1 MPTSTEVAGIS
12 IGIAA
17 DTKGLEASLEKANSA
32 VGQYQKRWRNRIVN
46 VTVEAKKGQTWNGI
60 ENDLKA
66 MVQRVAKGTKVPIDI
81 DFEIPKDKIAD
92 LRTKVQQEVSG
103 KLTGIKIPVDIDF
116 KAAVEVSVK
125 WHWEDGEGPPG
136 NLDVGVTPRGGGTPP
151 PSTNQGRRR
160 ATSGTAEV
168 ITPSATQSPPK
179 EPAKPRA
186 TPHGT
191 IRVRGTVA
199 APPAPEPQA
208 PEAKKSGIAGMGTAI
223 PHNAAKRAKE
233 AVIAANTEAAGLS
246 ETWIRTTRKM
256 LESMGAKIPSGA
268 KAPFEHQFLRGDQT
282 GGYRYQIGGIR
293 HAVLPGSGRPGQRPA
308 PAASQ
313 FVGRPEPDEHELTV
327 RKLMETGGPDIVAG
341 LIALGR
347 ETKDKMF
354 SGRID
359 PRRGLADRKS
369 MAGFDPGGGVGA
381 ERTEADRK
389 AFSDVMA
396 AHDDDL
402 WKRLEPLF
410 GTSTRKREDIIR
422 DFGGTGKKGK
432 SEFSLKRIE
441 SIRKALQVTDDQI
454 EHLDK
459 LRAEGKTSEF
469 FGSETEPGALMA
481 RAGAR
486 GDIIERALQTAQK
499 KTPEGVLT
507 DQEYRKVVRKANL
520 HVEALRA
527 GHAMPVAERPEEG
540 RYVHLTAL
548 IGDAF
553 EKARMAEE
561 KANQAQAT
569 EKGQTS
575 RTVNEATA
583 QFVQRYGERPMSSDA
598 WMRLPKKAQRERSN
612 LVPSGQFHAVI
623 DPEKTIDPATGKR
636 YTKTVP
642 ILHDVQAT
650 PGFVLSRLDKES
662 KAAYDERL
670 AAAEDDWDQLW
681 AEHLKTVEEAGVG
694 AFQKSTPRLRGAQK
708 VVPTGANRVSLTP
721 AQQGLGDLGDEI
733 QILQGKP
740 KRTAEQQALLDSLL
754 ERAGTTRSTGDTAY
768 ERHAQ
773 ARRESRNKRYRAAD
787 VPDEYGDEDL
797 DISGSNAR
805 LSTKEKGLTGEHR
818 RVSQSVRAN
827 TGFCLYCGSRTNL
840 HGEHAIPRSRGG
852 GAEHLVSAC
861 AECNNL
867 KGEKSLLDFIQNPK
881 RPDHWPINAHAAH
894 KIQQELHPERMWDMD
909 VGIKGSAKGE
919 GLPVEVP
926 DVRDIAE
933 SLGMTRGFTKG
944 RPRLAI
950 SAGVLAKMRNKI
962 KGSDVEQ
969 AAHLIGTSY
978 VDAVGRQLDVID
990 EAVMA
995 EGKATANSFKTVRP
1009 SRDKRLQERLAIR
1022 NRMRL
1027 GFIHGSAAHGLG
1039 LSTPSNA
1046 IAAGYDDVSALLE
1059 TAGGRPNF
1067 RSFVG
1072 DPAAGF
1078 AAYGV
1083 SLGGNVGRRAFHAVR
1098 NPNAILRG
1106 TKVAPAQAQA
1116 ADQDWAS
1123 ASDADKRAV
1132 VDAFTAEGIPLP
1144 DYMQAFANQQA
1155 TGQPTGPAGR
1165 ARRQQLH
1172 LGRGF
1177 GAAGGGSQFVPGGQP
1192 RWNAMAAGGRAAM
1205 GFVPAPG
1212 FVNAGAGGGG
1222 GVPPFQQMGM
1232 GFAPPPPPGG
1242 GGGAGA
1248 GAAVPP
1254 PWLPLLPRFG
1264 ESAKAIRVRT
1274 LKTAASVGDWEQAYR
1289 DISTD
1294 QEKVEESFTQAQERI
1309 LGVRSQIAEDIQK
1322 TPVRA
1327 LSVAVG
1333 QYMSTLFGRGE
1344 VLERKR
1350 EAEAILRL
1358 ASKQY
1363 GLAEAVGVSYVNKK
1377 AEIAGLK
1384 AIGAPPE
1391 KIAQAVA
1398 ESEYL
1403 DAETKG
1409 YTLQAQENEKHG
1421 TAAAKE
1427 VAPLKAQLVNLV
1439 TGTIGIIG
1447 GTLLFQGTMAAAS
1460 AAMEALAPVIADLME
1475 RATGFSGTIR
1485 MVQDEMA
1492 KAALPTGDVQA
1503 AAAGRL
1509 SAAGLGGGVAQKLTP
1524 LLEDRAKGVVAS
1536 QRTQIAIDTMRV
1548 AGAARI
1554 ANAKYKGSEASFY
1567 ETTGGLAGTF
1577 IGGQAPI
1584 TELIGNEL
1592 VRYQQQVGADNAF
1605 RLEPGPVSG
1614 ALGPALSGYGRP
1626 RGEAQQQQKDYIQ
1639 SLNDAMKRGG
1649 GTAQFTLGGGH
1660 ENWQDTLKQTQ
1671 LLRNVIGGNGARVL
1685 ADAIGAG
1692 AAALKDSSGAIIT
1705 NEKGL
1710 RGAIDALGSGQLL
1723 PDAGQYLQSIHRQ
1736 VEAAKMGINDTFK
1749 TATQYT
1755 QPIAF
1760 YRQRVMN
1767 QPQAFGTGLAQDE
1780 AGRAAYEE
1788 FASRAIPAEAA
1799 AARQAAI
1806 GRQRAI
1812 EMGARPDDLRQLENY
1827 GKTIHDIQLDLT
1839 NKQVVIQAYEYNQQ
1853 LTISK
1858 RNLSDIV
1865 GLTGTQGQL
1874 QASTVGTLEKQNLE
1888 LSREATR
1895 IQRGIEGRGLA
1906 MSQRQINFQLAVAGF
1921 TAAGATPAEAA
1932 AQLEQAK
1939 LEFAFAQEQL
1949 DAQKQLFGISGQEV
1963 TNQIK
1968 IVDEENLRALD
1979 AAIFAVND
1987 LQANHVFDQF
1997 SIAAGQA
2004 IDKISQSA
2012 DILSGVVDAS
2022 IAKGLTQRDLD
2033 LQIIRDTYTNTGEIL
2048 TMTSADI
2055 GRAFKAIRDDFVS
2068 IFGPFLGISP
2078 TTTPIPFG
2086 GPGSQ
2091 PSTENHFASGYLG
2104 NVSGAHQITVGE
2116 AGTET
2121 VAILRNPRPMMSSG
2135 YNDSG
2140 PVTIHFNNPV
2150 VREDADIQRL
2160 AAAVESVLNR
2170 RANLIGMRR

>member
-12 IGIAA
+12 IGISAN
-17 DTKGLEASLEKANSA
+17 TTGLDASLQKANTA
-32 VGQYQKRWRNRIVN
+32 VSQYQKRWQNRIVN

-66 MVQRVAKGTKVPIDI
+66 MVQRVAEGTKVPIDI

-92 LRTKVQQEVSG
+92 LRTKVQQEVRG

-179 EPAKPRA
+179 ERAKPRA

-422 DFGGTGKKGK
+422 DFGGTRKKGE

-694 AFQKSTPRLRGAQK
+694 AFQESTPRLRGAQK

-840 HGEHAIPRSRGG
+840 HGDHAIPRSRGG

-978 VDAVGRQLDVID
+978 VDAVGRQLDVIA

-1046 IAAGYDDVSALLE
+1046 IAAGYDDVSALVE

-1083 SLGGNVGRRAFHAVR
+1083 SRGGNVGRRAFHAVR

-1144 DYMQAFANQQA
+1144 DYMQAFANQQVA
-1155 TGQPTGPAGR
+1155 GPGTGKAAGPMRRTLFDKGTVPKGPMAFTGPSPFRWSAFSAGVTGAGTPSGSPNVPPWKQTGMGFGPTPPTG
-1165 ARRQQLH
+1165 
-1172 LGRGF
+1172 
-1177 GAAGGGSQFVPGGQP
+1177 GS
-1192 RWNAMAAGGRAAM
+1192 
-1205 GFVPAPG
+1205 
-1212 FVNAGAGGGG
+1212 GGGG
-1222 GVPPFQQMGM
+1222 RPGSAGNVPGPDD
-1232 GFAPPPPPGG
+1232 
-1242 GGGAGA
+1242 
-1248 GAAVPP
+1248 
-1254 PWLPLLPRFG
+1254 LEPRFG
-1264 ESAKAIRVRT
+1264 RSASAIRNQT
-1274 LKTAASVGDWEQAYR
+1274 LKTAYAYGR
-1289 DISTD
+1289 YSDVYDSLSSD
-1294 QEKVEESFTQAQERI
+1294 QEKVEDSFNEANDKI
-1309 LGVRSQIAEDIQK
+1309 LAVRSQIAEDIQK

-1333 QYMSTLFGRGE
+1333 QYMSTLFGRGD
-1344 VLERKR
+1344 VLQRKR
-1350 EAEAILRL
+1350 EAEAKLRISATATRRAAEFQGQYLGSRTTLTNEL
-1358 ASKQY
+1358 AKP
-1363 GLAEAVGVSYVNKK
+1363 GGGDPAEVKRIRAEAVDSWKK
-1377 AEIAGLK
+1377 W
-1384 AIGAPPE
+1384 
-1391 KIAQAVA
+1391 
-1398 ESEYL
+1398 
-1403 DAETKG
+1403 
-1409 YTLQAQENEKHG
+1409 KH
-1421 TAAAKE
+1421 AAATGAAFFAEGAKEGKE
-1427 VAPLKAQLVNLV
+1427 VAPLKAQLVNLA

-1447 GTLLFQGTMAAAS
+1447 GTLLFQATMAAAS

-1548 AGAARI
+1548 AAAARI

-1605 RLEPGPVSG
+1605 RLEPGLVSD
-1614 ALGPALSGYGRP
+1614 ALGPALSGLARP
-1626 RGEAQQQQKDYIQ
+1626 KGEAQQQQKDYIQ

-1660 ENWQDTLKQTQ
+1660 ENWQETLQQTQ

-1710 RGAIDALGSGQLL
+1710 REAIEALGSGQLL

-1799 AARQAAI
+1799 AARQVAI

-1939 LEFAFAQEQL
+1939 LESAFAQEQL
-1949 DAQKQLFGISGQEV
+1949 DAQKQLFGISGQQD

-1968 IVDEENLRALD
+1968 IVDEQNLRALD

-2033 LQIIRDTYTNTGEIL
+2033 LQIIRDTYTQTGEIL

-2086 GPGSQ
+2086 GPGTQ